1 MNQTYSKLSNGFI
14 LPKGK
19 VTPNTLFVGGI
30 DMMVNENE
38 IRDFF
43 AKFGTVREA
52 KIIKDRGG
60 ICRGY
65 GFVYFNKEVNIES
78 IVEQQIS
85 FKGRKLK
92 LGPAILKERRPRPI
106 VSHLV
111 GPTTWTSPSGYVYCP
126 CCSPVGGGMTQP
138 SPIPSGRTHYNQ
150 PYSYNNFGEVVFPLM
165 STNYSHGP
173 YYQPLTMQYT
183 TAPWTPDRPTQ
194 LFNQS
199 FVDCGVQTVL

>member
-1 MNQTYSKLSNGFI
+1 MLSQFLI
-14 LPKGK
+14 LRANFPSCW
-19 VTPNTLFVGGI
+19 TPSFDRSDIFVFPG
-30 DMMVNENE
+30 
-38 IRDFF
+38 
-43 AKFGTVREA
+43 
-52 KIIKDRGG
+52 
-60 ICRGY
+60 
-65 GFVYFNKEVNIES
+65 
-78 IVEQQIS
+78 
-85 FKGRKLK
+85 
-92 LGPAILKERRPRPI
+92 PI

-111 GPTTWTSPSGYVYCP
+111 GPITWTSPSGYVYCP